1 MLSTTDYVFDTQDVV
16 REYVK
21 EDGTRVRLYAYKT
34 RNNDKLLE
42 KKEYKGLRWV
52 SLGKPEIIELNNNT
66 SLFSIQNKLSFS
78 LRFEMLTHQDKEEL
92 ADEVKRAI
100 KVSVWIHYNFVI
112 SIQTQL
118 NVKLNCLIKKNKNQ
132 LF

>member
-66 SLFSIQNKLSFS
+66 SLFSIQNKIAF
-78 LRFEMLTHQDKEEL
+78 R
-92 ADEVKRAI
+92 
-100 KVSVWIHYNFVI
+100 
-112 SIQTQL
+112 
-118 NVKLNCLIKKNKNQ
+118 NVNPSG
-132 LF
+132 

>member
-1 MLSTTDYVFDTQDVV
+1 MVTP
-16 REYVK
+16 
-21 EDGTRVRLYAYKT
+21 YKT
-34 RNNDKLLE
+34 RNNYKLLE

-100 KVSVWIHYNFVI
+100 KVSVWIHYNFAI